1 MISQGIIDHLAKRG
15 LAAIEKENGFDAI
28 RGSNSGKCR
37 LQVWKKIWRWK
48 DAMPLDAKTQ
58 ARFALGHSVHEETR
72 TIVAEA
78 GFEITEVEGEVAFSI
93 LRPDGGWQVKGH
105 VDGLFR
111 APDGVEVIDVKSCGD
126 YPFKLAAGI
135 LQPKEGRG
143 VVAEDHLDQ
152 LHFYRMAL
160 LERGIDTKRG
170 RILYRCIE
178 NDEEATSC
186 PTFPYA
192 DVPVEWDDLRCA
204 KIALKWEDV
213 LSRDGETPP
222 EPDFGPIEEVVKG
235 RKTGRKILPFECA
248 YCPFREGPSGCY
260 DGKVVFDEMAARA
273 KPYPRKGIY
282 YFPVHATP
290 LIAQRDPETGV
301 SLIEAQRIVNQ
312 EKSAKLDSILD
323 QDIPLFQKGKEA

>member
-37 LQVWKKIWRWK
+37 LQVWKKIWRHK
-48 DAMPLDAKTQ
+48 DQMPTDAKTQ
-58 ARFALGHSVHEETR
+58 ARFALGDSVHEETR
-72 TIVAEA
+72 AIVAEA
-78 GFEITEVEGEVAFSI
+78 GFEITGVEGEVV
-93 LRPDGGWQVKGH
+93 LRVEIPAVDETDTVKLFWIMGH
-105 VDGLFR
+105 IDGLFR
-111 APDGVEVIDVKSCGD
+111 APDGVEVVDVKSCGA

-143 VVAEDHLDQ
+143 IVAEDHLDQ

-160 LERGIDTKRG
+160 LERAIPTVRG

-178 NDEEATSC
+178 PDEEAERC

-192 DVPVEWDDLRCA
+192 DVAVEWDEIRCA
-204 KIALKWEDV
+204 KIREKWIDV
-213 LSRDGETPP
+213 LSRDDENPP
-222 EPDFGPIEEVVKG
+222 APDFGPIDEVVRG

-248 YCPFREGPSGCY
+248 YCAFREGASGCHN
-260 DGKVVFDEMAARA
+260 GVVFDEMAARA

-282 YFPVHATP
+282 YFPTVPANPVAATTVGP
-290 LIAQRDPETGV
+290 PADVDAL
-301 SLIEAQRIVNQ
+301 
-312 EKSAKLDSILD
+312 LDR
-323 QDIPLFQKGKEA
+323 DIPLFGKEEKT